1 MSMIMNVMKNAIDV
15 GKKEKHH
22 IDGKKQVVKK
32 QRDVE
37 DVGRQKGKKTGVGFV
52 SVRNS
57 NHFGIAEV
65 LAIKKACKKLDAWR
79 LLDCEMYVTLEP
91 CPMCAGAIINS
102 RISKIYIGTDDEK
115 TGACGSKL
123 NLLEDYK
130 FNHNVQVQKY
140 ILKEECSRHF
150 ERFF

>member
-1 MSMIMNVMKNAIDV
+1 
-15 GKKEKHH
+15 
-22 IDGKKQVVKK
+22 
-32 QRDVE
+32 
-37 DVGRQKGKKTGVGFV
+37 
-52 SVRNS
+52 
-57 NHFGIAEV
+57 
-65 LAIKKACKKLDAWR
+65 
-79 LLDCEMYVTLEP
+79 MYVTLEP

-115 TGACGSKL
+115 SGACGSKL